1 MNPLLIEAILAGS
14 PGVTAVLLAS
24 ELGGTAEARDVEFGA
39 TALHWAA
46 AGGDEENARALLL
59 QGADVNVSKIPL

>member
-1 MNPLLIEAILAGS
+1 MNTSTLISALVSLTLLPLPAPAA
-14 PGVTAVLLAS
+14 PTAP
-24 ELGGTAEARDVEFGA
+24 ARLPVDVP
-39 TALHWAA
+39 ALHWAA